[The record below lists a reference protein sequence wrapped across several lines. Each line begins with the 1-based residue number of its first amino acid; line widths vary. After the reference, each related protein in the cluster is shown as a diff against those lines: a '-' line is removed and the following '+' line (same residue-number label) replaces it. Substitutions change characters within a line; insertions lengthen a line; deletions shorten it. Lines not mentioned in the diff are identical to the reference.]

1 MVLSLSEPTTCH
13 FASDW
18 AANALTVVLMFGL
31 FASYIPQHFRIIRAG
46 TSIGFSPWFLLLG
59 STSSAAAMLNII
71 TMQGPVLRCCLEV
84 SFGKCVE
91 ITSGVLQV
99 GSQWFL
105 FSMILV
111 LYMVYYPLNHKY
123 VELEIDTHDSRPVQR
138 VRSDI
143 KSDEW
148 RLSVI
153 VSWAVAIHLAFITF
167 TTFFLLFTTGPLP
180 DPSGPRPHQIELWA
194 AFLGIS
200 SGILAAI
207 QYAPQ
212 LQRTYRLKLVGALSI
227 PMMVIQSP
235 GGVVMAISIA
245 MRPGTDWT
253 SWVMYAVSAVMQ
265 ACLLL
270 MCLMWKIRQR
280 RLHIDDFGRPLG
292 QPPSPGSPGAQ
303 SILPAESDDE
313 EFEDHVDVRVV
324 EESGEAGEDTPLLK
338 PLDRVTHKG
347 GILGWLERLRS

>member
-1 MVLSLSEPTTCH
+1 MVLSPSAPATCD

-18 AANALTVVLMFGL
+18 AADALTVVLIFGL
-31 FASYIPQHFRIIRAG
+31 FASYIPQHLRIIRAG

-84 SFGKCVE
+84 SFGKCAE

-105 FSMILV
+105 FSVILV
-111 LYMVYYPLNHKY
+111 LYMVYYPPNLKY
-123 VELEIDTHDSRPVQR
+123 LELEINMHDSRPVQR
-138 VRSDI
+138 VQSDI

-148 RLSVI
+148 RLSIV

-167 TTFFLLFTTGPLP
+167 TTFFLLFTTGHSP
-180 DPSGPRPHQIELWA
+180 DSSGQRPRQIELWA
-194 AFLGIS
+194 TFLGVS
-200 SGILAAI
+200 SGVLAAI

-245 MRPGTDWT
+245 MKPGTNWT
-253 SWVMYAVSAVMQ
+253 SWMMYAVSAVMQ
-265 ACLLL
+265 SCLLL
-270 MCLMWKIRQR
+270 MCIMWKIRQR
-280 RLHIDDFGRPLG
+280 RLHIDDFGRPLSL
-292 QPPSPGSPGAQ
+292 PLSPGECTLS
-303 SILPAESDDE
+303 AENDGG
-313 EFEDHVDVRVV
+313 EFENEVVDVRVV
-324 EESGEAGEDTPLLK
+324 EESVEVGEATPLLK
-338 PLDRVTHKG
+338 PPVKVTHKG
-347 GILGWLERLRS
+347 GILGWLEHLRS

>member
-1 MVLSLSEPTTCH
+1 MNLSSSVPETCH

-18 AANALTVVLMFGL
+18 AADALTVALVFGM
-31 FASYIPQHFRIIRAG
+31 FASYIPQHLRIIRAG

-111 LYMVYYPLNHKY
+111 LYMVYYPPNLKY

-143 KSDEW
+143 KSNEW
-148 RLSVI
+148 RLSII
-153 VSWAVAIHLAFITF
+153 VSQAVAIHLLLSPSLHFSFYLPPILHPIRLVHALTRFNYGQNSLASLQV
-167 TTFFLLFTTGPLP
+167 FLLQSNT
-180 DPSGPRPHQIELWA
+180 PRN
-194 AFLGIS
+194 
-200 SGILAAI
+200 
-207 QYAPQ
+207 

-235 GGVVMAISIA
+235 GGVVMALSIA
-245 MRPGTDWT
+245 MKPGTDWT
-253 SWVMYAVSAVMQ
+253 SWVMYAVSAIMQ
-265 ACLLL
+265 AFLLA
-270 MCLMWKIRQR
+270 MCIMWKIRQR

-292 QPPSPGSPGAQ
+292 PPLSSSTE
-303 SILPAESDDE
+303 SIVTAEDDDG
-313 EFEDHVDVRVV
+313 EFESHVVDVRVV
-324 EESGEAGEDTPLLK
+324 EESSEADEAAPLLK
-338 PLDRVTHKG
+338 PQVRVTHKG